1 MIIFGVSGLLAG
13 EWMYAKNNSLPDS
26 VAMMD
31 KHTVSIIIPARNEE
45 KNLPRL
51 LNSLS
56 MQSYPIFEVIVVD
69 DDSTDDTADIAKKM
83 GATVLHLREGEWTGK
98 TNACWQGAGSASG
111 DLLIFLDADTWFGHP
126 EALHKL
132 IKAYHN
138 QGKKGAV
145 SVQPYHSIKKS
156 SENLSA
162 WFNILVIV
170 GMNHVSVLGDKIEA
184 AGLYGPCVLC
194 SKKEYLSIG
203 GHEKARHSLVEG
215 FALGKAFVDHDLPIS
230 LYTGEK
236 DILFQ
241 MYRGGFKELAEG
253 WTKHLASG
261 SKGTHVMIWLFLLMW
276 IGGALGIPILLIHF
290 FFIKNRVGFLG
301 TFLLYS
307 LYVLQ
312 VRKFARRTGNFD
324 SSFLVFYPGLLFF
337 FMLIFVRS
345 FFATHFKKSVTWK
358 GRKMDL

>member
-1 MIIFGVSGLLAG
+1 MMFGVSGLIAG
-13 EWMYAKNNSLPDS
+13 EWMYAKNKSLPDS
-26 VAMMD
+26 LIAV
-31 KHTVSIIIPARNEE
+31 KKQTVSIIIPARNEE
-45 KNLPRL
+45 KNLSRL

-56 MQSYPIFEVIVVD
+56 IQSYPIYEVIVVD
-69 DDSTDDTADIAKKM
+69 DDSSDDTADIAKKM
-83 GATVLHLREGEWTGK
+83 GATVLSLGEGEWTGK
-98 TNACWQGAGSASG
+98 TNACWQGARSASG
-111 DLLIFLDADTWFGHP
+111 NLLLFLDADTWFGHP

-132 IKAYHN
+132 LKAYQN
-138 QGKKGAV
+138 QGEKGAV

-156 SENLSA
+156 SENLST

-170 GMNHVSVLGDKIEA
+170 GMNHVSVFGDKLEA

-194 SKKEYLSIG
+194 SKKEYLRIG

-215 FALGKAFVDHDLPIS
+215 FALGKAFIDHDLPIS
-230 LYTGEK
+230 LYTGGR

-241 MYRGGFKELAEG
+241 MYSGGFKELAEG

-261 SKGTHVMIWLFLLMW
+261 SRGTHVMIWVFLLMW
-276 IGGALGIPILLIHF
+276 IGGALGVPILLIHF
-290 FFIKNRVGFLG
+290 VFSKNVLGFLVA
-301 TFLLYS
+301 FLIYS
-307 LYVLQ
+307 MYVLQ
-312 VRKFARRTGNFD
+312 VKKFAHRTGNFD

-345 FFATHFKKSVTWK
+345 FIATHFKRSVTWK